1 MLGETGILSQTRPLT
16 LHCTNN
22 DNGISSKM
30 SAILYA
36 LSANAGIAASKA
48 AAAVY
53 TGSASMLAEAVHS
66 GADCANQLLLL
77 LGIRQAKRA
86 PTPDHPLGFGKST
99 YFWSFMVALL
109 LFSMGGAFSIYEGVH
124 KLSAP
129 EPVQNPWVAIAVLGI
144 GVVLEAWSLRGCIH
158 EIREKA
164 GDMPLWRYFRDS
176 RESEL
181 IVVMGEDI
189 AALAGL
195 AIALCAVVLSMAT
208 GNPIWDAIGS
218 IAVGVLLVVVAIG
231 VGIEVRA
238 LLIGQSA
245 EPAERTA
252 MEQWLKA
259 RAEIDE
265 LYNMISFQM
274 GSYLFV
280 AVKAKMAERESAKG
294 LIDQVN
300 AVQDALKL
308 EFPDVR
314 WVFFEPDDK
323 G

>member
-1 MLGETGILSQTRPLT
+1 
-16 LHCTNN
+16 
-22 DNGISSKM
+22 M
-30 SAILYA
+30 SAIIYA
-36 LSANAGIAASKA
+36 LTANAGIAASKA
-48 AAAVY
+48 AAAAY

-86 PTPDHPLGFGKST
+86 PTPDHPLGFGKAT

-124 KLSAP
+124 KLSSP
-129 EPVQNPWVAIAVLGI
+129 EPVESPWIAIAVLGI
-144 GVVLEAWSLRGCIH
+144 GVVLEAWSLRGCIL

-195 AIALCAVVLSMAT
+195 ALALLAVVLSMVT
-208 GNPIWDAIGS
+208 GNPMWDAIGS
-218 IAVGVLLVVVAIG
+218 IAVGVLLVIVAIG

-252 MEQWLKA
+252 MEEWLKT
-259 RAEIDE
+259 RPEIAE

-274 GSYLFV
+274 GTYLFV
-280 AVKAKMAERESAKG
+280 AVKARMAERDSAKV

-300 AVQDALKL
+300 AVQDALKV

>member
-1 MLGETGILSQTRPLT
+1 
-16 LHCTNN
+16 
-22 DNGISSKM
+22 M

-36 LSANAGIAASKA
+36 LSANAGIAVSKA
-48 AAAVY
+48 AAAAY

-86 PTPDHPLGFGKST
+86 PTPDHPLGFGKAT

-124 KLSAP
+124 KLSSP
-129 EPVQNPWVAIAVLGI
+129 EPVESPWIAIAVLGI
-144 GVVLEAWSLRGCIH
+144 GVVLEAWSLRGCIL

-195 AIALCAVVLSMAT
+195 ALALLAVVLSMVT
-208 GNPIWDAIGS
+208 GNPMWDAIGS
-218 IAVGVLLVVVAIG
+218 IAVGVLLVIVAIG

-252 MEQWLKA
+252 MEEWLKT
-259 RAEIDE
+259 RPEIAE

-274 GSYLFV
+274 GTYLFV
-280 AVKAKMAERESAKG
+280 AVKARMAESNSAKV
-294 LIDQVN
+294 LIDQVY
-300 AVQDALKL
+300 AVLDALKV

>member
-1 MLGETGILSQTRPLT
+1 
-16 LHCTNN
+16 
-22 DNGISSKM
+22 M

-36 LSANAGIAASKA
+36 LTANAGIATAKA
-48 AAAVY
+48 AAAAY
-53 TGSASMLAEAVHS
+53 TGSSAMLAEAVHS
-66 GADCANQLLLL
+66 AADCANQLLLL
-77 LGIRQAKRA
+77 LGIRQARRE
-86 PTPDHPLGFGKST
+86 PTPDHPLGFGKAT
-99 YFWSFMVALL
+99 YFWSFMVALM
-109 LFSMGGAFSIYEGVH
+109 LFSLGGAFSIYEGMH
-124 KLSAP
+124 KLSSP
-129 EPVQNPWVAIAVLGI
+129 EPVENPWVAIAVLAI
-144 GVVLEAWSLRGCIH
+144 GVVLEAWSLRGCIR

-195 AIALCAVVLSMAT
+195 ALALIAVVLAMLT
-208 GNPIWDAIGS
+208 GNPMWDAWGS
-218 IAVGVLLVVVAIG
+218 IAVGSLLVVVAVG

-245 EPAERTA
+245 EPAEHAA
-252 MEQWLKA
+252 MESWLKA
-259 RAEIDE
+259 RPEIAT
-265 LYNMISFQM
+265 LYNLITFQM
-274 GSYLFV
+274 GTYLFV
-280 AVKAKMAERESAKG
+280 AVKARMAEKDSAKV

-300 AVQDALKL
+300 AVQDALKAR
-308 EFPDVR
+308 FPAVR

>member
-1 MLGETGILSQTRPLT
+1 
-16 LHCTNN
+16 
-22 DNGISSKM
+22 M
-30 SAILYA
+30 SAIIYA
-36 LSANAGIAASKA
+36 LTANAGIAASKA

-66 GADCANQLLLL
+66 SADCANQLLLL

-86 PTPDHPLGFGKST
+86 PTPDHPLGFGKAT

-124 KLSAP
+124 KLSSP
-129 EPVQNPWVAIAVLGI
+129 EPVESPWVAIAVLGI
-144 GVVLEAWSLRGCIH
+144 GVVLEAWSLRGCIL

-195 AIALCAVVLSMAT
+195 ALALLAVVLSMVT
-208 GNPIWDAIGS
+208 GNPMWDAIGS

-252 MEQWLKA
+252 MEEWLKT
-259 RAEIDE
+259 RPEIAE

-274 GSYLFV
+274 GTYLFV
-280 AVKAKMAERESAKG
+280 AVKARMAERDSAKV

-300 AVQDALKL
+300 AVQDALKV

>member
-1 MLGETGILSQTRPLT
+1 
-16 LHCTNN
+16 
-22 DNGISSKM
+22 M

-48 AAAVY
+48 AAAAY
-53 TGSASMLAEAVHS
+53 TGSSAMLAEAVHS
-66 GADCANQLLLL
+66 AADCANQLLLL
-77 LGIRQAKRA
+77 LGIKQARREPSA
-86 PTPDHPLGFGKST
+86 QHPLGYGKAT

-124 KLSAP
+124 KLSSP
-129 EPVQNPWVAIAVLGI
+129 EPVESPWIAIAVLGI
-144 GVVLEAWSLRGCIH
+144 GVVLEAWSLRGCIL

-195 AIALCAVVLSMAT
+195 ALALLAVVLSMVT
-208 GNPIWDAIGS
+208 GNPMWDAIGS
-218 IAVGVLLVVVAIG
+218 IAVGVLLVIVAIG

-252 MEQWLKA
+252 MEEWLKT
-259 RAEIDE
+259 RPEIAE

-274 GSYLFV
+274 GTYLFV
-280 AVKAKMAERESAKG
+280 AVKARMAERDSAKV

-300 AVQDALKL
+300 AVQDALKV

>member
-1 MLGETGILSQTRPLT
+1 
-16 LHCTNN
+16 
-22 DNGISSKM
+22 M

-48 AAAVY
+48 AAAAY

-66 GADCANQLLLL
+66 AADCANQLLLL

-86 PTPDHPLGFGKST
+86 PTPDHPLGFGKAT

-109 LFSMGGAFSIYEGVH
+109 LFSMGGAFSIYEGIH

-129 EPVQNPWVAIAVLGI
+129 EPVESPWIAILVLGV

-158 EIREKA
+158 EIREKV

-195 AIALCAVVLSMAT
+195 ALALCAVVLSIVT
-208 GNPIWDAIGS
+208 GNPVWDAIGS
-218 IAVGVLLVVVAIG
+218 IAVGALLVVVAIG

-252 MEQWLKA
+252 METWLKA
-259 RAEIDE
+259 RPEIAD
-265 LYNMISFQM
+265 LYSMISFQM
-274 GSYLFV
+274 GTYLFV
-280 AVKAKMAERESAKG
+280 AVKARMAERESARV

-300 AVQDALKL
+300 AVQDALKV
-308 EFPDVR
+308 EFPAVR

>member
-1 MLGETGILSQTRPLT
+1 
-16 LHCTNN
+16 
-22 DNGISSKM
+22 M

-36 LSANAGIAASKA
+36 LTANGGIAISKA
-48 AAAVY
+48 AAAAY
-53 TGSASMLAEAVHS
+53 TGSSSMLAEAVHS
-66 GADCANQLLLL
+66 AADCANQLLLL
-77 LGIRQAKRA
+77 LGIRQAKQA
-86 PTPDHPLGFGKST
+86 PTPDHPLGFGKAT
-99 YFWSFMVALL
+99 YFWSFMVALM

-124 KLSAP
+124 KLSST
-129 EPVQNPWVAIAVLGI
+129 EPVENPWVAIVVLAV

-195 AIALCAVVLSMAT
+195 ALALGAVVLSMVT
-208 GNPIWDAIGS
+208 GNPMWDAAGS
-218 IAVGVLLVVVAIG
+218 IAVGVLLIIVACG
-231 VGIEVRA
+231 VGFEVRA

-245 EPAERTA
+245 EPTERTA
-252 MEQWLKA
+252 MEAWLKS
-259 RAEIDE
+259 RPEIAQ
-265 LYNMISFQM
+265 LYNMITFQM
-274 GSYLFV
+274 GTYLFV
-280 AVKAKMAERESAKG
+280 AVKARMAERESAKV
-294 LIDQVN
+294 LIDEVN
-300 AVQDALKL
+300 AVQDALKV
-308 EFPDVR
+308 EFPAVR